1 MTTVSSTSNS
11 LSVELDGS
19 ETGEL
24 HDILTVHLKDF
35 LDLFIRKNKE
45 YGENAQT
52 LGPRGQFSDMYRK
65 MIKLRTGMWDGDE
78 HLLTSESVDEIL
90 LDMIGHCFLTL
101 RMRESARRDDLLA
114 NFKLEEGFTPEALEF
129 LKGISEESGDLRV
142 RICDILNASDEYDPI
157 LQNEWDGSKKGSP
170 SRRPRVVDEDFDE

>member
-1 MTTVSSTSNS
+1 MTTVSASDKS
-11 LSVELDGS
+11 LEIRLDGT

-101 RMRESARRDDLLA
+101 RMRESARREDLLA
-114 NFKLEEGFTPEALEF
+114 NFRLEEDFTPEALEF
-129 LKGISEESGDLRV
+129 LKGISEESGELRV
-142 RICDILNASDEYDPI
+142 RICDILNASDEYDPTP
-157 LQNEWDGSKKGSP
+157 QNEGDGSKKGSP
-170 SRRPRVVDEDFDE
+170 ARRLKVVDEDIDE

>member
-1 MTTVSSTSNS
+1 MTTVSANDKS
-11 LSVELDGS
+11 LEIKLDGK

-24 HDILTVHLKDF
+24 HDILTVHLREF

-101 RMRESARRDDLLA
+101 RMRARDRMDKQPHLDDLLSQDLVNEIRKRIDVNNPLRVTA
-114 NFKLEEGFTPEALEF
+114 DQLSDILDEIEDQEVDEALGE
-129 LKGISEESGDLRV
+129 L
-142 RICDILNASDEYDPI
+142 
-157 LQNEWDGSKKGSP
+157 
-170 SRRPRVVDEDFDE
+170 